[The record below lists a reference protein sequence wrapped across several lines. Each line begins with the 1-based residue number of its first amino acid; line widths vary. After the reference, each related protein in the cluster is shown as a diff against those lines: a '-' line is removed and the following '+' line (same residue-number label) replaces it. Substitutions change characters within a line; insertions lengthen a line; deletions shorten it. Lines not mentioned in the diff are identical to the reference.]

1 MLENNVFRLMM
12 LIGGVIVCA
21 GVFLLLKGEYPVIQ
35 ETFQNFFS
43 QRITKY

>member
-1 MLENNVFRLMM
+1 MLDQNVYRLMI

-21 GVFLLLKGEYPVIQ
+21 GVFMLLKGEYPVIQ

>member
-1 MLENNVFRLMM
+1 MLDQNVYRLMM

-21 GVFLLLKGEYPVIQ
+21 GVFLLLKGEFPVIQ

-43 QRITKY
+43 QRIIKY

>member
-35 ETFQNFFS
+35 EMFQNFFS